1 MTANTRHGHGWDRQ
15 TIAPPQQQGPVAP
28 PPEPAYVG
36 ADRNSHGII
45 PVRSVDAFFQALPPE
60 AIQFVAYTG
69 DVRLTSSNLVVNAKI
84 DITSFEVPANT
95 AFVITDV
102 QWFGLVPS
110 RFSNVPLLSI
120 GPEQLA
126 GLIRFDLTFNGNAP
140 ISATANMVNPYGSA
154 PAVSRTGWPYVELSQ
169 SPNRGTFV
177 MYAKSRQVIT
187 AKAYIDVIPQFWLTM
202 LGVRVLGYALPELDL
217 GQAIKKIS
225 R

>member
-15 TIAPPQQQGPVAP
+15 TIAPPQQRRPVAP

-36 ADRNSHGII
+36 ADRPYGII

-60 AIQFVAYTG
+60 VIQFATHTG
-69 DVRLTSSNLVVNAKI
+69 DVRLTSSNLIVNGTI
-84 DITSFEVPANT
+84 DITTFEVPVGT
-95 AFVITDV
+95 AFVITDA

-110 RFSNVPLLSI
+110 RFINTPLLPI

-126 GLIRFDLTFNGNAP
+126 GLIRFDLTVSGTGPVSSTADMVDPYTAAP
-140 ISATANMVNPYGSA
+140 SVA
-154 PAVSRTGWPYVELSQ
+154 RTGWPYVELSQ

-177 MYAKSRQVIT
+177 MYAKGRQVIT
-187 AKAYIDVIPQFWLTM
+187 AKAYIDAIPQFRLTM
-202 LGVRVLGYALPELDL
+202 LGVRILGYRLPELDL
-217 GQAIKKIS
+217 GQAIKKIT